1 MANSFG
7 DGVIDFVW
15 ACWGAVGVPAPVR
28 RPIATAVDVEPLI
41 HVTNEI
47 GSRDQRLAAHAQA
60 WRQSFPELVSRTR
73 LKRLG
78 GDPDVASVL
87 PDRSKRI
94 AGPAHLDVTS
104 AAAVQLRVR
113 SALGVSARAEIIR
126 QLGLDP
132 VGTTRSASDL
142 AQLCGYSKRN
152 VEKSLA
158 GLERAGWVMRM
169 RGGASLR
176 WSLADHAA
184 IAELFSPMPE
194 SNLSFL
200 ALCRILEALLPLDRY
215 LSEDRHV
222 RSAAARRALEE
233 QGPAAEW
240 GSVRLPAPSPG
251 GDAWEE
257 ALAWVDGLVESAV

>member
-47 GSRDQRLAAHAQA
+47 GSRDRRLAAHAQA
-60 WRQSFPELVSRTR
+60 WQQSFPELVSRTR

-222 RSAAARRALEE
+222 RSAAARRVLDE
-233 QGPAAEW
+233 QGPTAEW
-240 GSVRLPAPSPG
+240 GSVRLPAPPPG

-257 ALAWVDGLVESAV
+257 ALAWVDGLVESAL

>member
-1 MANSFG
+1 MANSFN

-15 ACWGAVGVPAPVR
+15 ACWGVVGVPAPVR
-28 RPIATAVDVEPLI
+28 RPIATAIDVEPLI
-41 HVTNEI
+41 RITNQI
-47 GSRDQRLAAHAQA
+47 GSRDRRLGAHAQA
-60 WRQSFPELVSRTR
+60 WQQSFPELVSRTR

-78 GDPDVASVL
+78 ADLDVAPVL
-87 PDRSKRI
+87 PDRSKRM
-94 AGPAHLDVTS
+94 AGPVHLDVLS
-104 AAAVQLRVR
+104 APAVQLRVR

-126 QLGLDP
+126 QLCLDP
-132 VGTTRSASDL
+132 AGTMRSASDL

-184 IAELFSPMPE
+184 ITELFSPMPE

-215 LSEDRHV
+215 RSEARHV
-222 RSAAARRALEE
+222 RSAAARRVLEE
-233 QGPAAEW
+233 QGPTAEW
-240 GSVRLPAPSPG
+240 GSVRLPAPPPG
-251 GDAWEE
+251 VDAWEE
-257 ALAWVDGLVESAV
+257 ALAWVDGLVESAL

>member
-1 MANSFG
+1 MAKSFS
-7 DGVIDFVW
+7 DGVIDFAW

-28 RPIATAVDVEPLI
+28 RPIAVAVDVEPLI
-41 HVTNEI
+41 HITNEI
-47 GSRDQRLAAHAQA
+47 GSRDRRLVAHAQA

-78 GDPDVASVL
+78 GSPDVAPVL
-87 PDRSKRI
+87 PDRSERM
-94 AGPAHLDVTS
+94 AGPVHLDVLA

-113 SALGVSARAEIIR
+113 SALGVSARAEIVR

-132 VGTTRSASDL
+132 AGTMRSASDL

-158 GLERAGWVMRM
+158 GLERAGWVLRM

-176 WSLADHAA
+176 WSLADHAV
-184 IAELFSPMPE
+184 ITELFSPMPE

-215 LSEDRHV
+215 RSEARHV
-222 RSAAARRALEE
+222 RSAAARRVLEE
-233 QGPAAEW
+233 QGPTAEW

-251 GDAWEE
+251 VDAWQE
-257 ALAWVDGLVESAV
+257 ALAWVDGLMESAL

>member
-1 MANSFG
+1 MANSFN

-15 ACWGAVGVPAPVR
+15 ACWGVVGVPAPVR
-28 RPIATAVDVEPLI
+28 RPIATAIDVEPLI
-41 HVTNEI
+41 RITNQI
-47 GSRDQRLAAHAQA
+47 GSRDRRLGAHAQA
-60 WRQSFPELVSRTR
+60 WQQSFPELVSRTR

-78 GDPDVASVL
+78 ADPDVAPVL
-87 PDRSKRI
+87 PDRSKRM
-94 AGPAHLDVTS
+94 AGSVHLDVAA

-126 QLGLDP
+126 QLCLDP
-132 VGTTRSASDL
+132 AGTMRSASDL

-184 IAELFSPMPE
+184 ITELFSPMPE

-215 LSEDRHV
+215 RSEARHV
-222 RSAAARRALEE
+222 RSAAARRVLEE
-233 QGPAAEW
+233 QGPTAEW
-240 GSVRLPAPSPG
+240 GSVRLPAPPPG
-251 GDAWEE
+251 VDPWGE
-257 ALAWVDGLVESAV
+257 ALAWVDGLVESAL

>member
-1 MANSFG
+1 MANSFS
-7 DGVIDFVW
+7 DGMIDFVW
-15 ACWGAVGVPAPVR
+15 ACWGVVGVPAPVR
-28 RPIATAVDVEPLI
+28 RPIATAVDLEPLI
-41 HVTNEI
+41 HITNEI
-47 GSRDQRLAAHAQA
+47 GSRDRRLAAHAQA
-60 WRQSFPELVSRTR
+60 WQQSFPELVSRTR

-78 GDPDVASVL
+78 GSPDVAPVL
-87 PDRSKRI
+87 PDRSERM
-94 AGPAHLDVTS
+94 AGPVHLDVLA

-132 VGTTRSASDL
+132 AGTMRSASDL

-158 GLERAGWVMRM
+158 GLERAAWVVRM

-176 WSLADHAA
+176 WSLANHAV
-184 IAELFSPMPE
+184 ITDLFSPMPE
-194 SNLSFL
+194 NNLSFL

-215 LSEDRHV
+215 RSEAQHV
-222 RSAAARRALEE
+222 RSAAARRVLEE

-251 GDAWEE
+251 VDAWEE
-257 ALAWVDGLVESAV
+257 ALAWVDGLVESAL